1 VGADKVDDPPPPP
14 GTVTVV
20 GWVRQDATGD
30 AATVADRSTRAVSSR
45 EIGKTL
51 PFPVY
56 GGFVDVQKEAPPPD
70 QELAHA
76 ELPDLGN
83 GPHFFYGL
91 QWWFFGALAV
101 FGFGYLAYDERR
113 KLQRARSMP
122 PSTGSMTPVTN
133 AAAGESRKAAAR
145 PNSSGRP

>member
-1 VGADKVDDPPPPP
+1 
-14 GTVTVV
+14 
-20 GWVRQDATGD
+20 
-30 AATVADRSTRAVSSR
+30 
-45 EIGKTL
+45 
-51 PFPVY
+51 VY
-56 GGFVDVQKEAPPPD
+56 GGFVDVQRETPPPART
-70 QELAHA
+70 LAHA

-133 AAAGESRKAAAR
+133 PAAGDSRKAAAR